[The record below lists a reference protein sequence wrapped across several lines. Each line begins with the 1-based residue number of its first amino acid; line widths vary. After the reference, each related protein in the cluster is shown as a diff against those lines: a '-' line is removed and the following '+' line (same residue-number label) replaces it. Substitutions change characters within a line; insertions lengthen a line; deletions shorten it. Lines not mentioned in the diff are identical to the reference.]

1 MIDIPVRVRDAL
13 KSGMYKKNYRVI
25 VYDKNDNV
33 LEVLDNNRLIT
44 ESVKIDERMCSGKVI
59 KFGLCEGTSLDFQ
72 YFDYDNISGKRIK
85 LMLDI
90 EYLDADGVKK
100 WYELPMGY
108 YNVDSCSRQF
118 STGIY
123 KASCYNKLK
132 SEYMDKDATE
142 LIKDVV
148 AKGDAGSAGSATV
161 GSILDSVLD
170 GYAIEPKYE
179 ELTFRTDLVSTE
191 PRNDIYNMRI
201 VNSTS
206 PNDHL
211 WIPIIEGNIVNYDIK
226 QDGYYRLHIPV
237 IAILNY
243 INSLL
248 APMPNYA
255 LESNPT
261 GKLNGMLYDL
271 VKATGIDRTA
281 PIFYAQP
288 WVTIKNA
295 NGAVLLDKCI
305 IDLQS
310 NLINGRFVTNYYTGL
325 NTMSISIR
333 LPFYLFWRNT
343 TQDQTQNARN
353 WDAYFYYISSEKQ
366 SEIAANFANM
376 VNAFKLEKKI
386 TTNAD
391 NIRITSDKLGNVQ
404 NVTLRDLQSA
414 VFEMNCQF
422 GRLDRN
428 TDLFS
433 GLTLNNGRLVPSDTL
448 YPSDDLYPQSN
459 AERTDSSSYEK
470 LWTDNVG
477 VQRFRYLIITYKGIV
492 DGQEKDIVLQRTVN
506 PDGTTD
512 YNMSS
517 NWLFKNL
524 VWTEEQV
531 AEYADAM
538 VELMRDVSWFPFEMW
553 SAGLPYLEPG
563 DEIEISNSEGT
574 YTSYILQRQL
584 SGIQMLKDTFING
597 ELDIF

>member
-25 VYDKNDNV
+25 VYDKNDNE

-123 KASCYNKLK
+123 KASCFNKLK
-132 SEYMDKDATE
+132 SEYLDQKVTEEIKEIVSVGEIGLEGSASIDTILAKLLDGYSIETEYTRNNIEFSYDSNILSDRADIQGDYRQSIYIPYVTFAFEIPDYEQDAFYRIRINKDAFISKITE
-142 LIKDVV
+142 LIGEYGDAYVKDVDTPDIYEPLRIYARNQNYMWRSHRV
-148 AKGDAGSAGSATV
+148 NSLTSAPLLYMYAKQMTQIVTYMYIADDEEKEVSEYFTNAHASGNFYV
-161 GSILDSVLD
+161 RFPLDYIYYYSDNKPRAVEVFNMK
-170 GYAIEPKYE
+170 YPSYE
-179 ELTFRTDLVSTE
+179 ERQQVIEEISDFLV
-191 PRNDIYNMRI
+191 N
-201 VNSTS
+201 
-206 PNDHL
+206 
-211 WIPIIEGNIVNYDIK
+211 NIVVEK
-226 QDGYYRLHIPV
+226 R
-237 IAILNY
+237 
-243 INSLL
+243 
-248 APMPNYA
+248 
-255 LESNPT
+255 
-261 GKLNGMLYDL
+261 
-271 VKATGIDRTA
+271 
-281 PIFYAQP
+281 
-288 WVTIKNA
+288 NA
-295 NGAVLLDKCI
+295 SKIGN
-305 IDLQS
+305 
-310 NLINGRFVTNYYTGL
+310 
-325 NTMSISIR
+325 M
-333 LPFYLFWRNT
+333 
-343 TQDQTQNARN
+343 
-353 WDAYFYYISSEKQ
+353 YIS
-366 SEIAANFANM
+366 
-376 VNAFKLEKKI
+376 
-386 TTNAD
+386 T
-391 NIRITSDKLGNVQ
+391 DKVQ
-404 NVTLRDLQSA
+404 NLADVTLRELQSA

-538 VELMRDVSWFPFEMW
+538 VELMREVSWFPFEMW

-563 DEIEISNSEGT
+563 DEIEIGNSEGT